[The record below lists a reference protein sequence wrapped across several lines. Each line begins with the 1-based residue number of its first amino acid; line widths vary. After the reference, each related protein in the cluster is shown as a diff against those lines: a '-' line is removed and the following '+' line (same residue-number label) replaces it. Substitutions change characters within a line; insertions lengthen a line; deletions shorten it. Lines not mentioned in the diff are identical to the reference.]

1 MGSQLNVISYL
12 NIIRPTSAIQSKQTS
27 SEQTSTATLFIS
39 LWKGPDLHCAVG
51 LFLPGPSAT
60 QFLVKLSE
68 VVNGHQSPGSC
79 MCIWI
84 MLYVGGPELRHSAV
98 LGGGDKGALI

>member
-1 MGSQLNVISYL
+1 MRKHQPPPYL
-12 NIIRPTSAIQSKQTS
+12 FL
-27 SEQTSTATLFIS
+27 SERVP
-39 LWKGPDLHCAVG
+39 GPDLHCAVS

-79 MCIWI
+79 MSIWI